1 MDNELTYHK
10 IARIGWA
17 TLCAVSL
24 AGVIFCGAWWHTW
37 TAAICWLFYR
47 IHKSESDGKQS

>member
-10 IARIGWA
+10 IAGGMWA
-17 TLCAVSL
+17 ALGAACL
-24 AGVIFCGAWWHTW
+24 GGVLFAGAWWHLG